1 MAFNPNYTGGNPNTG
16 DLIGESSSGNDD
28 NNNTFFDQRGATI
41 ANEQERERIKELR
54 AEYANQQAKQIIAD
68 QQERQRLADQPSFGS
83 KIQEAI
89 DKQATGIVSL
99 ISNISPLYQGITG
112 VLKSLAPSPEKM
124 VAQLQKRGAEPI
136 YSTEPVTELRL
147 GEAYNYNPMIGV
159 YNPITQ
165 GVTPRSLGDAFGS
178 DPNMKEAYERAR
190 REDVLS
196 GRGDPGGTSGDG
208 DFSGGI
214 ADLANPVT
222 QKPVDLSFDFEDFIG
237 RNPEFRIRGGLDP
250 VFTQPVNF
258 LI

>member
-1 MAFNPNYTGGNPNTG
+1 MADHFAGAE
-16 DLIGESSSGNDD
+16 LVSD
-28 NNNTFFDQRGATI
+28 NNNRGRDLTEDSRLQDKARENK
-41 ANEQERERIKELR
+41 AEERKARESEQET
-54 AEYANQQAKQIIAD
+54 
-68 QQERQRLADQPSFGS
+68 DQPSFGS

-99 ISNISPLYQGITG
+99 ISTISPLYQGITG